1 MGVLSRWRR
10 RRSPY
15 RAVSD
20 EEQMSRYVYL
30 LGSLPTS
37 VIEKAHAQAFKDLP
51 REKRRELFEQLRPFL
66 AEGEQPEDDD
76 NDLLARLVRRAEERR
91 ARRAIDTGGAAA
103 SGGGSAALDPRDGVD
118 PRALMMSAGVMT
130 VVAHHFLLST
140 ALTTYFTVG
149 AGALLA
155 DQPAWVGDIT
165 GVEAGAA
172 GGSFDGAGFDGGF
185 GGFDAGGLGGF
196 DAGGGFG

>member
-37 VIEKAHAQAFKDLP
+37 VVEKAHAQAFKDLP
-51 REKRRELFEQLRPFL
+51 RAKRRELFEELRPFL
-66 AEGEQPEDDD
+66 AEGEQAESDD

-91 ARRAIDTGGAAA
+91 ARRAVDTGGAAP
-103 SGGGSAALDPRDGVD
+103 SGGESAALDPRDGVD

-165 GVEAGAA
+165 GVEASAA
-172 GGSFDGAGFDGGF
+172 GGGYDGAGFDGGVGGFDAGGF
-185 GGFDAGGLGGF
+185 GGFDAGG
-196 DAGGGFG
+196 GFG

>member
-1 MGVLSRWRR
+1 
-10 RRSPY
+10 
-15 RAVSD
+15 
-20 EEQMSRYVYL
+20 MSRYVYL

>member
-51 REKRRELFEQLRPFL
+51 REKRRELFEELRPFL
-66 AEGEQPEDDD
+66 ADGEQAENDD

-91 ARRAIDTGGAAA
+91 AGRTIDADGAAA

-130 VVAHHFLLST
+130 VVAHHVLLST